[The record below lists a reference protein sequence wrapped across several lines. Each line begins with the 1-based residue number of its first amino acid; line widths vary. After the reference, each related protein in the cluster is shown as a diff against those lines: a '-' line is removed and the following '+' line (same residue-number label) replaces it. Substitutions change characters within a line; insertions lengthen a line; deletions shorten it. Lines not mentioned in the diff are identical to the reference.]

1 MEITGKVLKISE
13 FDQYPTLT
21 GKLRLPD
28 NNWSPEIEFIIDTG
42 FTGDILLN
50 TNLFTIWSSRM
61 QRMTEDAEIAESISG
76 ELLELESVDSF
87 LYLSEDAIIP
97 IIISSHPTI
106 MDNLLGWNI
115 LRRVKLILES
125 HKITIINL

>member
-1 MEITGKVLKISE
+1 
-13 FDQYPTLT
+13 
-21 GKLRLPD
+21 
-28 NNWSPEIEFIIDTG
+28 
-42 FTGDILLN
+42 
-50 TNLFTIWSSRM
+50 
-61 QRMTEDAEIAESISG
+61 MTEDAEIAESISG

-115 LRRVKLILES
+115 LRRYKLILES